1 MSTGADLAPL
11 LKSLATG
18 GKLSADDI
26 ALVFEAMFK
35 GEATSVQI
43 ASFLTALTLR
53 GPTVEEIAA
62 AARVMRAH
70 MVPVKAPDGAID
82 VVGTGGDGQA
92 TLNVSTAT
100 SLVVAACG
108 VCVAKHGNR
117 AMSSRSGAADVLE
130 ALGVKL
136 DLSPA
141 QQELSLREAGVC
153 FLFAQGHHPALKHVG
168 PVRRELGFRTIFN
181 LLGPLA
187 NPAGVKRQLLGVYDS
202 AWVEPVAHTL
212 AALGSERAWVV
223 HGSDGIDEITLSG
236 PTKVAA
242 LENGHVRTFEVTPED
257 AGLDRQPLSALKG
270 GDAQANAVALRALL
284 HGENGAYRD
293 VVLLNSAAA
302 LIIAG
307 KASTLREG
315 AALAAAAIDDGRAK
329 KALEK
334 LAAVSQGA
342 AQ

>member
-11 LKSLATG
+11 LKHLATG
-18 GKLSADDI
+18 EKLSPDEI
-26 ALVFEAMFK
+26 ALVFGAMFK
-35 GEATSVQI
+35 GEASPVQM
-43 ASFLTALTLR
+43 ASFLTALTVR
-53 GPTVEEIAA
+53 GPSVEEIAA
-62 AARVMRAH
+62 AARVMRSH
-70 MVPVKAPDGAID
+70 MIPVQAPEGAID
-82 VVGTGGDGQA
+82 VVGTGGDGQS

-141 QQELSLREAGVC
+141 QEEISLRDAGIC

-168 PVRRELGFRTIFN
+168 PVRRELGFRTLFN

-187 NPAGVKRQLLGVYDS
+187 NPAGVKRQLLGVYDA
-202 AWVEPVAHTL
+202 AWVEPVARTL

-223 HGSDGIDEITLSG
+223 HGSDGIDEISLSG

-242 LENGHVRTFEVTPED
+242 LENGAVRSFEVVPED
-257 AGLDRQPLSALKG
+257 AGLDRKPLSALKG
-270 GDAQANAVALRALL
+270 GDPQTNAAAVRRLL
-284 HGENGAYRD
+284 DGEKSAFRD
-293 VVLLNSAAA
+293 VVLLNAAAA
-302 LIIAG
+302 LIVAG
-307 KASTLREG
+307 KTSHLRG
-315 AALAAAAIDDGRAK
+315 GVALAAASIDNGGAK
-329 KALEK
+329 KVLEK
-334 LAAVSQGA
+334 LVAVSQGA
-342 AQ
+342 GS